1 MYNSRKKLLTR
12 AAIMPTKSVKTST
25 LRVATDPAAWRAV
38 LTERIW
44 SLKGP
49 CSAMSHHLDGGSIP
63 EAIYWPIRYQHPN
76 AAAFVRPLRQG
87 FCRMTSVESSDIAQP
102 YEGIVVI
109 EVAHMGKTY
118 RVAVDYYD
126 YTTVNRAC
134 LDTVALYF
142 KMQHLRQ
149 GYGDSRVVPGGY
161 IAAKQSLYDN
171 YCRLRRL
178 HGKRVHTDVYGR
190 FGLRFAPE
198 IRGRAIEILRA
209 QNGFAFS
216 GGTSL
221 APYMQSLRDA
231 ARSRICIDMPG
242 NGPFCYR
249 LVEYLALGCCVIG
262 PRHAT
267 TLHSALVDGV
277 HIVYCRDDLADL
289 SSLCQHYIT
298 DIAAREQ
305 IADNAAR
312 YFDNHLHPHQLAKYY
327 LETSTE
333 RL

>member
-1 MYNSRKKLLTR
+1 
-12 AAIMPTKSVKTST
+12 MPAKSVRTST
-25 LRVATDPAAWRAV
+25 LRIAADPAAWRAV
-38 LTERIW
+38 LAERIW
-44 SLKGP
+44 NLKGP
-49 CSAMSHHLDGGSIP
+49 CPPVNDQLKDGPTP
-63 EAIYWPIRYQHPN
+63 EAIHWPIEYQHPN
-76 AAAFVRPLRQG
+76 ATAFVRPLRQG
-87 FCRMTSVESSDIAQP
+87 FDRLTSVESSDIAQP

-109 EVAHMGKTY
+109 EVVHMGKTY

-126 YTTVNRAC
+126 YTTVNTAC

-149 GYGDSRVVPGGY
+149 GYDDPRVVPGGY

-178 HGKRVHTDVYGR
+178 RSKHIHTDVYGR

-267 TLHSALVDGV
+267 NLHAQLIDGK

-289 SSLCQHYIT
+289 DSLCQHYTT
-298 DIAAREQ
+298 DIAACEQ
-305 IADNAAR
+305 IAATAAR
-312 YFDNHLHPHQLAKYY
+312 YFDDHLHPYQLAQYY
-327 LETSTE
+327 LETSAQ
-333 RL
+333 RLQRC